1 MFDGRP
7 PPTRFQCTV
16 LLSLF
21 TGIHTPNSGMTHV
34 WPSAAGRS
42 LLRICSLIR
51 GRGGP
56 WMPLFFA
63 MRSEGTQVSEGQP
76 VDHQGDKDRQQ
87 AQLGAKDGER
97 SPSRV
102 F

>member
-1 MFDGRP
+1 
-7 PPTRFQCTV
+7 
-16 LLSLF
+16 
-21 TGIHTPNSGMTHV
+21 
-34 WPSAAGRS
+34 
-42 LLRICSLIR
+42 
-51 GRGGP
+51 
-56 WMPLFFA
+56 MPLFFA